1 MHGVTNAMSFQDST
15 EKGSMMENQPPESTT
30 GILAINEIRRALFVD
45 PPAALRECGDT
56 KKDFLRLI
64 RQRLQNSMYI
74 AIRAI
79 DVQFSDGKLYFRGVV
94 PTFYTKQVLLSL
106 AEDLGE
112 TDVVEIIDETTVLK
126 H

>member
-1 MHGVTNAMSFQDST
+1 
-15 EKGSMMENQPPESTT
+15 MENQPPESTT

-45 PPAALRECGDT
+45 PPVALRECGDT